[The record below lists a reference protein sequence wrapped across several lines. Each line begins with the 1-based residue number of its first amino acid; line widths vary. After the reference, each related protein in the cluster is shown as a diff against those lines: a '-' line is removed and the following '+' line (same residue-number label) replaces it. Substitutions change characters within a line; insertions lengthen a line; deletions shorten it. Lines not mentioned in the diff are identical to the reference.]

1 MQLPKGQILIDK
13 YLCAL
18 CHETGRFPVLLRF
31 ACCWIVDA
39 RMYMFIFPGPIQL
52 NRPVAGAHVPF
63 SGLRMLKFT
72 SCPSLLYRMKH
83 LECNITA
90 LLLPLP
96 PHPPPSFSYLSYSQ
110 ATGRV

>member
-18 CHETGRFPVLLRF
+18 CLETGRFTVLLRF

-39 RMYMFIFPGPIQL
+39 RMCLFIFPALIQL
-52 NRPVAGAHVPF
+52 NRPVAAGTGAHVPF

-72 SCPSLLYRMKH
+72 SCPSLL
-83 LECNITA
+83 
-90 LLLPLP
+90 
-96 PHPPPSFSYLSYSQ
+96 
-110 ATGRV
+110 

>member
-1 MQLPKGQILIDK
+1 M
-13 YLCAL
+13 
-18 CHETGRFPVLLRF
+18 R
-31 ACCWIVDA
+31 
-39 RMYMFIFPGPIQL
+39 MFIFPALIQL
-52 NRPVAGAHVPF
+52 NRPVAAGTGAHVPF

-96 PHPPPSFSYLSYSQ
+96 PHPPPSFSYPSYSQ